1 MKFIHMLAAA
11 AVCVIAASASPTGAS
26 GPVEILPQEPV
37 WLPTTADVLATC
49 TLKNHNDTIKS
60 YFSNITAGERYATFL
75 DPAACGLS
83 PAYPFELR
91 RIGLTLMSVVGAVW
105 PVSVDFE
112 VYSRTA
118 GGTCAG
124 PGTLVC
130 SQRVLLDSATFA
142 LPHVGEVTLASP
154 CTLNGPFYL
163 SISYNGTTASH
174 YPSPIFDTDM
184 PGDSCL
190 NWGYWSTSWYR
201 WNHFWTP
208 PIPGNIIVWG
218 IGGPIAS
225 GDTVGCC
232 VGLSGNV
239 DSDPAQIVDISDLSV
254 LVEYL
259 FGGAAVLACSE
270 EADIDQSGA
279 VDISDLTA
287 LVTYLFFGGL
297 APAGCL

>member
-1 MKFIHMLAAA
+1 MKTMRMFAAA
-11 AVCVIAASASPTGAS
+11 AVFIAALSVSAVGAP
-26 GPVEILPQEPV
+26 GPVDLLSPQRLVIPS
-37 WLPTTADVLATC
+37 LADISATC
-49 TLKNHNDTIKS
+49 TLQNHNDTIKS
-60 YFSNITAGERYATFL
+60 YFSNIAAGERYATFL
-75 DPAACGLS
+75 DPATCGLL

-91 RIGLTLMSVVGAVW
+91 QIGLTLVTVSGAVW

-112 VYSRTA
+112 IYTRTA

-142 LPHVGEVTLASP
+142 LPHIGVVTLSSP
-154 CTLNGPFYL
+154 CTLSGPFYL
-163 SISYNGTTASH
+163 SLYYNGTTASH
-174 YPSPIFDTDM
+174 YPSPVFDTDM
-184 PGDSCL
+184 PGDTCL
-190 NWGYWSTSWYR
+190 NWGYWSSNWYR

-239 DSDPAQIVDISDLSV
+239 DNDPAQIVDISDLSV

-259 FGGAAVLACSE
+259 FGGSAVLACSE

-279 VDISDLTA
+279 IDISDLTA
-287 LVTYLFFGGL
+287 LVTYLFLGGA
-297 APAGCL
+297 APVGCS